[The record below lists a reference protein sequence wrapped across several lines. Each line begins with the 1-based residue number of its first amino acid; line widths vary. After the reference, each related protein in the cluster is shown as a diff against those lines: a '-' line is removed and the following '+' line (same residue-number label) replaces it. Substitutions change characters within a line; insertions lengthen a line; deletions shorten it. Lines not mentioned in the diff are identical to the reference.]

1 MCQLINLY
9 PSVRLLSHIIYL
21 DEWRKEMASKYNWE
35 EIDWKNM
42 NDDLDRI
49 VALSRYYGSDP
60 DFVLAGGGNT
70 SVKMGDT
77 LYIKTSGIS
86 LADMTRD
93 GFVALS
99 REKVSKILVENYSK
113 DHLLREE
120 QVKDKLLEAR
130 IDKES
135 GRPSVETMLHES
147 IKYKFVVHTHPCLI
161 NGLTCAKNGKDITKE
176 LFGDKALWIDYTD
189 PGYTLAK
196 KVQTALVQY
205 RASHKTDP
213 EIILIQNHGVFVSA
227 DDTKTIKAIS
237 DQIVEK
243 ISGYASKKEYKSAFG
258 IREQRFQAIVND
270 SKIKELSPALRA
282 IFTVD
287 GKYPVVVYD
296 RSSAVMEFVSS
307 EKGEELARSGSFT
320 PDQIV
325 YCKRSPLWVSVKSAD
340 EKVEDIVKRTK
351 DSAKKFSDKYGYS
364 PRVVLIQGIG
374 MFCIG
379 DSKRNA
385 DNSAIIYE
393 DAVKI
398 MKYSSPY
405 GGPHFMNDRQSK
417 FIDEWEVE
425 NYRRKIASGS
435 GAMGRVAGK
444 IAVVTGAAQGFGEGI
459 ARSLASQGAYV
470 VVADLNLKGAQ
481 NVACSLNEQYGVGRA
496 FAVKVDVTDEVSMSS
511 MISEVVREYGGIDV
525 FISNA
530 GVVKSGSVKTL
541 ELKDFEF
548 VTKVNYVGYF
558 IAVKHT
564 SPVMANQ
571 HKYDP
576 SYMSDIIQI
585 NSKSGLQGSNKNA
598 AYAGSKFGGI
608 GLTQSFALELV
619 EDGIKINSICPGNF
633 LDGPLWSDP
642 EKGLFVQYLKAGKV
656 PGAKTIADVRC
667 SYESKVP
674 MGRGCRTEDVMHTI
688 YYLIDQPYETG
699 QAITVTGGQL
709 MR

>member
-1 MCQLINLY
+1 MNG
-9 PSVRLLSHIIYL
+9 
-21 DEWRKEMASKYNWE
+21 ERKMASKYNWE

-42 NDDLDRI
+42 EDDLDRI
-49 VALSRYYGSDP
+49 VSLSRYYGSDS
-60 DFVLAGGGNT
+60 DFILAGGGNT
-70 SVKMGDT
+70 SVKIGDT
-77 LYIKTSGIS
+77 LYIKASGTS
-86 LADMTRD
+86 LADMTRES
-93 GFVALS
+93 FVALS
-99 REKVSKILVENYSK
+99 REKVGKILSEDYSK
-113 DHLLREE
+113 DPLQREE
-120 QVKDKLLEAR
+120 QVKEKLLEAR
-130 IDKES
+130 TNKES

-147 IKYKFVVHTHPCLI
+147 IKYKFIVHTHPCLI
-161 NGLTCAKNGKDITKE
+161 NGLTCAKNGESITKE
-176 LFGDKALWIDYTD
+176 IFGDDTLWIDYTD

-196 KVQTALVQY
+196 KVQNALVQY
-205 RASHKTDP
+205 RTKHNGADP
-213 EIILIQNHGVFVSA
+213 EIILIQNHGLFINA
-227 DDTKTIKAIS
+227 DDAQAIKFLT

-243 ISGYASKKEYKSAFG
+243 ITNYASKKEFKSVFG
-258 IREQRFQAIVND
+258 TRNQRFSESVPD
-270 SKIKELSPALRA
+270 KKIKELSPAIRA

-287 GKYPVVVYD
+287 GKCPIVTYNDSPI
-296 RSSAVMEFVSS
+296 VMEFVSS
-307 EKGEELARSGSFT
+307 DKGEELARSGAFT
-320 PDQIV
+320 PDQVV
-325 YCKRSPLWVSVKSAD
+325 YCKRAPLWISVKSAD

-351 DSAKKFSDKYGYS
+351 DSAKKFSDKYGY
-364 PRVVLIQGIG
+364 PPKVVLIQGIG

-385 DNSAIIYE
+385 GNSEIVYE
-393 DAVKI
+393 DTIKI
-398 MKYSSPY
+398 MKYSSPF
-405 GGPHFMNDRQSK
+405 GGSHFMNERQSK

-425 NYRRKIASGS
+425 SYRRKIASGS
-435 GAMGRVAGK
+435 GIMGRVAGK
-444 IAVVTGAAQGFGEGI
+444 IAIITGAAQGFGEGI
-459 ARSLASQGAYV
+459 TRNLASEGAYV
-470 VVADLNLKGAQ
+470 MVADLNLKGAQ
-481 NVACSLNEQYGVGRA
+481 DVANSLNDQYGSGKA
-496 FAVKVDVTDEVSMSS
+496 FAVKVDVTDEMSVSN
-511 MISEVVREYGGIDV
+511 MISEIVREYGGIDV

-530 GVVKSGSVKTL
+530 GVVKSGSVKVL

-558 IAVKHT
+558 IAVKHA

-571 HKYDP
+571 HKYNP
-576 SYMSDIIQI
+576 AYISDIIQI
-585 NSKSGLQGSNKNA
+585 NSKSGLQGSNKNS

-656 PGAKTIADVRC
+656 PGAKTIADVRR

-688 YYLIDQPYETG
+688 FYLIDQPYETG